1 MKELIENEKYDLDNI
16 TLINLVEYVKL
27 LKKENLQMDEQ
38 YILEKIKETQSL
50 EKYNPMTQFM
60 RLNNI
65 IQIVT
70 LVDNNKEIQEQFL
83 DEIENKKQYILD
95 AEKCRYNQ
103 DHVDIYKKEIERIE
117 KNENISI
124 NANI

>member
-1 MKELIENEKYDLDNI
+1 
-16 TLINLVEYVKL
+16 
-27 LKKENLQMDEQ
+27 
-38 YILEKIKETQSL
+38 
-50 EKYNPMTQFM
+50 M